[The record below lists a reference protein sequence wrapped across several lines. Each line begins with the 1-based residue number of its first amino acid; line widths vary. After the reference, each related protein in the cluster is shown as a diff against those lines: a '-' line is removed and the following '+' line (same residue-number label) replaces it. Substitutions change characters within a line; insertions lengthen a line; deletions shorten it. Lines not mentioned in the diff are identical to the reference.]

1 MLAAVVLFSCLISW
15 LLVSKPEYKHYKRYD
30 RSIFLLQ
37 KSLQSRSQECSHCDT
52 KRMFTDGARKSI
64 DNRKAA
70 CSGRRQRG
78 RREREEKHDVESP
91 SSLMTLVYWW
101 RLLSGSAPPWLTEPL
116 LVPTSTGVQAHK
128 GSGSTEECCRKEV
141 MWANRKQMFLL
152 SAQPHFLLST
162 TCEGTSKE
170 AEQENDSASHK
181 TTSFIRL
188 VTKTTEVGFKFLDP
202 GTWLCQYFQ
211 FCPWCN
217 NKRYL

>member
-1 MLAAVVLFSCLISW
+1 MTAASSSSKRVFKAGARNALTATQSACLLMERGNRLTTEKQRAAVV
-15 LLVSKPEYKHYKRYD
+15 
-30 RSIFLLQ
+30 
-37 KSLQSRSQECSHCDT
+37 
-52 KRMFTDGARKSI
+52 
-64 DNRKAA
+64 
-70 CSGRRQRG
+70 GREEG
-78 RREREEKHDVESP
+78 EREEKHDVESP

-181 TTSFIRL
+181 TTSFIQL